1 MRHDRMTLCAATAL
15 VVSLAASLPG
25 AASRA
30 AAQDEPP
37 IAIAPFDNSD
47 TAGESPEA
55 TEAHAARVQG
65 FAGLVE
71 GRLEADGAYRIV
83 SLGCAAPPCSA
94 GNMAPDEF
102 IGAARQSGA
111 RLLVYGGI
119 HKMSTLIQL
128 GKVQA
133 IDLESET
140 LLFDQSFQFRGDT
153 DEAFRRAADFV
164 ARYLVEAT
172 PAE

>member
-1 MRHDRMTLCAATAL
+1 MPFWSAAAA
-15 VVSLAASLPG
+15 LAASLTG
-25 AASRA
+25 SSSWAE
-30 AAQDEPP
+30 AQEEIPA
-37 IAIAPFDNSD
+37 AIAAFDNYD

-55 TEAHAARVQG
+55 MEAHAARVQG
-65 FAGLVE
+65 FAGLIE
-71 GRLEADGAYRIV
+71 DRLAEAGAYKIV
-83 SLGCAAPPCSA
+83 ALSCAAPPCSA
-94 GNMAPDEF
+94 GNMAPDELV
-102 IGAARQSGA
+102 GAARQSGA

-153 DEAFRRAADFV
+153 DEAFRRAAEFI
-164 ARYLVEAT
+164 ARYLAEAT